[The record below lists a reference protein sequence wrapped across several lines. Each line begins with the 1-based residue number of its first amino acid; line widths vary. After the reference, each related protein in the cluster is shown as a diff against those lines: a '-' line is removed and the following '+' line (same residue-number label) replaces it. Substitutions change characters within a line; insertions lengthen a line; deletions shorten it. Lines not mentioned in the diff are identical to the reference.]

1 MIDEKGHVDEP
12 FETDETFVVVCELI
26 HEEVWIASS
35 IGQFKQKRER
45 EVPLVELMQHLD
57 DFLIWFVLVHII
69 I

>member
-1 MIDEKGHVDEP
+1 MIDEKGNVDEP
-12 FETDETFVVVCELI
+12 FETDEIFVVVCELI
-26 HEEVWIASS
+26 DVEVWIASS
-35 IGQFKQKRER
+35 IGQFKLRRER